1 MASDQLPEGWRL
13 VKLSDLGEVNRGRSR
28 HRPRYA
34 EHLYGGPY
42 PFIQTGDVKNSGG
55 RISSYEQTYSEAGLA
70 QSRLWPAGTMC
81 ITIAANIAE
90 TAILTF
96 PACFPDSVV
105 GFIADESKCD
115 VRYIEYTFR
124 VLRARLQHEA
134 SGSVQDNINLDTL
147 ERLRFKLPSLA
158 EQREVVYILSALDD
172 KIELNLRMNETLE
185 AMARAL
191 FKSWFVD
198 FDPVRAKAEGRSFVL
213 PQEIARYVPETFE
226 ETELGLVPNGWC
238 VVSVGEL
245 CSRVAMGPFGSDIK
259 TDNFVEAGVPV
270 VRGSN
275 LVDGFVEE
283 AFVFL
288 TEQKADE
295 LRNANAFP
303 GNIVITH
310 RGTLG
315 QVGLIPIGSRFPRYV
330 VSQSQMLL
338 AVDMAV
344 ATPRYLYEFLRS
356 AFGQHSLLAN
366 TSQTGVPAIAR
377 PTTSVKAIRIVKPP
391 IEVLRGFDKVVD
403 PLYTRRDHCVSE
415 SRTLANL
422 RDTLL
427 PKLISGALRVKA
439 AEKIVEAVA

>member
-1 MASDQLPEGWRL
+1 M
-13 VKLSDLGEVNRGRSR
+13 
-28 HRPRYA
+28 
-34 EHLYGGPY
+34 
-42 PFIQTGDVKNSGG
+42 
-55 RISSYEQTYSEAGLA
+55 RIVA
-70 QSRLWPAGTMC
+70 P
-81 ITIAANIAE
+81 
-90 TAILTF
+90 
-96 PACFPDSVV
+96 
-105 GFIADESKCD
+105 D
-115 VRYIEYTFR
+115 VR
-124 VLRARLQHEA
+124 
-134 SGSVQDNINLDTL
+134 
-147 ERLRFKLPSLA
+147 
-158 EQREVVYILSALDD
+158 EQRAIASILGALDD
-172 KIELNLRMNETLE
+172 KIELNRRMNETLE

-198 FDPVRAKAEGRSFVL
+198 FDPVRARAEGRSFVL
-213 PQEIARYVPETFE
+213 PQEIASYVPETFE

>member
-1 MASDQLPEGWRL
+1 MASEYISAGVPFLRSQNVEPLRINGDDLKFISREFHGRLRKSSLQPGDVVIVRTGKPGACAVIPESLPEANC
-13 VKLSDLGEVNRGRSR
+13 SDLVIVRCGKDLDPKFLSYFVNSVAAHHIGS
-28 HRPRYA
+28 
-34 EHLYGGPY
+34 HLVGAVQQHFNVGSAR
-42 PFIQTGDVKNSGG
+42 KM
-55 RISSYEQTYSEAGLA
+55 RIVA
-70 QSRLWPAGTMC
+70 P
-81 ITIAANIAE
+81 
-90 TAILTF
+90 
-96 PACFPDSVV
+96 
-105 GFIADESKCD
+105 D
-115 VRYIEYTFR
+115 VR
-124 VLRARLQHEA
+124 
-134 SGSVQDNINLDTL
+134 
-147 ERLRFKLPSLA
+147 
-158 EQREVVYILSALDD
+158 EQRAIASILGALDD
-172 KIELNLRMNETLE
+172 KIELNRRMNETLE

-198 FDPVRAKAEGRSFVL
+198 FDPVRARAEGRSFVL
-213 PQEIARYVPETFE
+213 PQEIASYVPETFE